1 MEKENSDPDWEFYRR
16 GKSHASS
23 YYKQTPG
30 VCTNTRQE
38 LSQILRTTNNNQQEK
53 NPNLYSEKYWLDPST
68 VLSDRR
74 ERGDQVPKGRKDGDD
89 QVVISRRD
97 GGDQLLTV
105 RMGGDHL
112 TDAAHEIQ
120 AIYEVDQEMLDLLE
134 DADDNELPGKK
145 RKRKRNKNRGN
156 KKKAGNLNRFSDR
169 ELQRE
174 IERNNKQMN
183 EKVRV
188 ENLKQTLGN
197 PWDKITFD
205 EKKQFALHFY
215 YSQLQVFL

>member
-1 MEKENSDPDWEFYRR
+1 M
-16 GKSHASS
+16 
-23 YYKQTPG
+23 
-30 VCTNTRQE
+30 
-38 LSQILRTTNNNQQEK
+38 
-53 NPNLYSEKYWLDPST
+53 
-68 VLSDRR
+68 LSDRR

-174 IERNNKQMN
+174 IERNNKQLN

-197 PWDKITFD
+197 P
-205 EKKQFALHFY
+205 
-215 YSQLQVFL
+215 